1 MLDGMGDLFNIF
13 NTVKERVNSAVLGN
27 NETHFRVLNVPT
39 IIGQDGVVYAV
50 ITNARDKIELAQESI
65 KNGYVVLVN
74 EDSLEGPRVMP
85 VSFVKEY
92 LYGNLNFD
100 GWDEYSNKMR
110 QIVNDL
116 ATSGNSNN
124 SNIASNTTNQ
134 ICSSSTF
141 RR

>member
-13 NTVKERVNSAVLGN
+13 NTVKERMNNAVLGN

-39 IIGQDGVVYAV
+39 IIGEDGAVYAV
-50 ITNARDKIELAQESI
+50 VTTATNKIELAQESI

-74 EDSLEGPRVMP
+74 EDSAEGPRVMP

-92 LYGNLNFD
+92 LYGNVNFD

-110 QIVNDL
+110 QMANDL
-116 ATSGNSNN
+116 VTSGKNSSNN
-124 SNIASNTTNQ
+124 VVSNVANKIDHSG
-134 ICSSSTF
+134 IF
-141 RR
+141 RP